1 MSKIIQIQVENFEEF
16 KNEIIRGVV
25 SQIKELAFNSQIK
38 EVNPNELL
46 SRANTAKLLTI
57 SLVKLWQ
64 LSKDKVIPSYKIGGK
79 VLYRKS
85 EVLEFVN
92 LKSSQL

>member
-1 MSKIIQIQVENFEEF
+1 MSKIIQIQVENFEDF

-25 SQIKELAFNSQIK
+25 SQIKELTFNSQIK

-64 LSKDKVIPSYKIGGK
+64 LSKDKVIPFYKIGGK
-79 VLYRKS
+79 VVYKQS

-92 LKSSQL
+92 LKLA